1 MPPFSQSAYSNS
13 RPKMSWNNAFS
24 VKPKR
29 KNSQIKIIGEPM
41 LCFDECRCGVER
53 QRSEILGSEGAD
65 HRPETML
72 YVRVCVH
79 VYARMCGV
87 RTIMCKC
94 GCVRESLGV

>member
-1 MPPFSQSAYSNS
+1 
-13 RPKMSWNNAFS
+13 MSWNNAFS

-65 HRPETML
+65 HIPETML
-72 YVRVCVH
+72 YVCVCVCVCMH
-79 VYARMCGV
+79 ACAVYAQLCISVGV
-87 RTIMCKC
+87 
-94 GCVRESLGV
+94 